1 MIRRPPR
8 STLFPYTTLF
18 RSEPQPQRQP
28 YAENLE
34 RRLMGRHPRQEWIVV
49 PVRQSDD
56 DHCRH
61 RDEDENFQG
70 SRDLAHHLDAAY
82 VDPGQYDDER
92 DRDEVVLP

>member
-1 MIRRPPR
+1 M
-8 STLFPYTTLF
+8 
-18 RSEPQPQRQP
+18 
-28 YAENLE
+28 
-34 RRLMGRHPRQEWIVV
+34 V

-92 DRDEVVLP
+92 DRDEVVLPPRHFRKVVHEIIGEQDRIGAAQQE